1 MARDGVEHLRVSVC
15 LSSLPI
21 QEASDNTSKAL
32 YNKQVFG
39 DLKIDFRLDK
49 VQYSLSTEHF
59 AFSEFQKPSNDFCEL
74 HELRLSHDFSQAL
87 KVRNVW

>member
-49 VQYSLSTEHF
+49 VQYSLGRVDMS
-59 AFSEFQKPSNDFCEL
+59 
-74 HELRLSHDFSQAL
+74 L
-87 KVRNVW
+87 KVARFQL